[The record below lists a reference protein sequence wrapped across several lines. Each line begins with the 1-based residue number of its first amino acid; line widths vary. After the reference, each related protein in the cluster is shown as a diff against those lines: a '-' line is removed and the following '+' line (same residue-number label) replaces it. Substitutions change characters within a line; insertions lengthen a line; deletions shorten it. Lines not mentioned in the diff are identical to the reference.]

1 MPVADRLGA
10 QQTGRRNGSP
20 LVRNQAKQKDRKYFN
35 LPLGFAIKQR
45 VTTGVA
51 TINPQETQMTTST
64 LKTLIK
70 STMFRFNT
78 LANASSFANRA
89 TYPMRIVLGDHDGE
103 RGEFWV
109 VTPADASRLERAG
122 YEMA

>member
-1 MPVADRLGA
+1 MS
-10 QQTGRRNGSP
+10 TN
-20 LVRNQAKQKDRKYFN
+20 
-35 LPLGFAIKQR
+35 
-45 VTTGVA
+45 
-51 TINPQETQMTTST
+51 T

-70 STMFRFNT
+70 STMLRFTT
-78 LANASSFANRA
+78 LAIAASFTNRA

-103 RGEFWV
+103 HCEFWV

>member
-1 MPVADRLGA
+1 
-10 QQTGRRNGSP
+10 
-20 LVRNQAKQKDRKYFN
+20 
-35 LPLGFAIKQR
+35 
-45 VTTGVA
+45 
-51 TINPQETQMTTST
+51 MTSTT

-70 STMFRFNT
+70 STMFRFST

-89 TYPMRIVLGDHDGE
+89 TYPLRIVLGDYDGE

>member
-1 MPVADRLGA
+1 LFD
-10 QQTGRRNGSP
+10 
-20 LVRNQAKQKDRKYFN
+20 
-35 LPLGFAIKQR
+35 LPLDYSIKQR
-45 VTTGVA
+45 VHTGVA
-51 TINPQETQMTTST
+51 TINPKENMMTTPT

-70 STMFRFNT
+70 STLLRFNT
-78 LANASSFANRA
+78 LANATSFINRA

>member
-1 MPVADRLGA
+1 
-10 QQTGRRNGSP
+10 
-20 LVRNQAKQKDRKYFN
+20 
-35 LPLGFAIKQR
+35 
-45 VTTGVA
+45 
-51 TINPQETQMTTST
+51 MTTST

-70 STMFRFNT
+70 STIFRFNT
-78 LANASSFANRA
+78 LTNASSFANRA

-109 VTPADASRLERAG
+109 VTPADASRLERAD

>member
-1 MPVADRLGA
+1 
-10 QQTGRRNGSP
+10 
-20 LVRNQAKQKDRKYFN
+20 
-35 LPLGFAIKQR
+35 
-45 VTTGVA
+45 
-51 TINPQETQMTTST
+51 MTTNT

-78 LANASSFANRA
+78 LASATGFANRA
-89 TYPMRIVLGDHDGE
+89 TNPMRIVLGDHDGE

-122 YEMA
+122 YELA

>member
-1 MPVADRLGA
+1 M
-10 QQTGRRNGSP
+10 
-20 LVRNQAKQKDRKYFN
+20 
-35 LPLGFAIKQR
+35 
-45 VTTGVA
+45 
-51 TINPQETQMTTST
+51 TIST

-78 LANASSFANRA
+78 LASASSFANRA

>member
-1 MPVADRLGA
+1 
-10 QQTGRRNGSP
+10 
-20 LVRNQAKQKDRKYFN
+20 
-35 LPLGFAIKQR
+35 
-45 VTTGVA
+45 
-51 TINPQETQMTTST
+51 MTNST
-64 LKTLIK
+64 LKNLIK

-78 LANASSFANRA
+78 LASASSFANRA